1 MSKNNPKTSY
11 QYLNMTKNLQNSFTK
26 NQPDSYLVVLVVTD
40 PDKQPKTREK
50 I

>member
-1 MSKNNPKTSY
+1 
-11 QYLNMTKNLQNSFTK
+11 MTKNPNNHFTK
-26 NQPDSYLVVLVVTD
+26 SQLDSYLVVLVVTD